1 MSFVI
6 EGQQPGE
13 IEAVNHFVQCADHR
27 GDPLFHQRRKAGVG
41 HPEAGGVHHLLLH
54 AADPPI
60 QNQGQRAALRL
71 GLGGH
76 VADQLL
82 VGRQP
87 LPPGTLQAALRGEVG
102 VHHHEI
108 LRHHIVPDGLEQKA
122 LAAAV
127 FAHDKT
133 EGRAPVGDNVHI
145 PQQSVNFVLPPHGDV
160 GQTDTGNDAAFQGVD
175 QCLGNSFWYF
185 HG

>member
-1 MSFVI
+1 MGFVVQR
-6 EGQQPGE
+6 QQPRK
-13 IEAVNHFVQCADHR
+13 IEAVNHFVQRADYR
-27 GDPLFHQRRKAGVG
+27 GDPFFHQRRKAGVG
-41 HPEAGGVHHLLLH
+41 HPKAGGCHDLLLH

-87 LPPGTLQAALRGEVG
+87 LSPGTLQAALRGEVG

-122 LAAAV
+122 LATAV
-127 FAHDKT
+127 FSHDEA
-133 EGRAPVGDNVHI
+133 EGRTPVGNDVHV
-145 PQQSVNFVLPPHGDV
+145 PQQGVNFVLPPHGDV
-160 GQTDTGNDAAFQGVD
+160 GQANAGNDAAFQGVY
-175 QCLGNSFWYF
+175 QRLSNSFWYF